1 MTPWHTSTLS
11 PSLMTNPKLDSFRAT
26 VAKSPNNALAH
37 YGVANEALKA
47 GLFEE
52 ALAHYREYLARAD
65 DEGNA
70 YGKMAEALQA
80 LGRLADA
87 RDALR
92 QGIIASERHGH
103 PTMASELEERLEQ

>member
-1 MTPWHTSTLS
+1 
-11 PSLMTNPKLDSFRAT
+11 MTNSKLDSFRAM

-47 GLFEE
+47 GLYEE
-52 ALAHYREYLARAD
+52 SLGHYREYLARAD

-70 YGKMAEALQA
+70 YGKVAEVLER
-80 LGRLADA
+80 LGRMDEA

-92 QGIIASERHGH
+92 QGIAASLRFGH
-103 PTMASELEERLEQ
+103 PSMAGELEERLDSLSGT